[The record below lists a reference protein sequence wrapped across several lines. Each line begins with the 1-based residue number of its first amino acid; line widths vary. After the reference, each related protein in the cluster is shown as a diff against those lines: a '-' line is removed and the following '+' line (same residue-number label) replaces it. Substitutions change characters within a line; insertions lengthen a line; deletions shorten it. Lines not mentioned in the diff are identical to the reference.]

1 MTEFN
6 IGALTGSTSYTGS
19 VDTTNIFD
27 LYKFNINS
35 PGSFKLSID
44 GLSGN
49 ADVFLLNN
57 SGATLYSSTNAGN
70 AAETISAD
78 SLVAGDYTLKVLQI
92 TGDIKYTL
100 NLAPTSTQ
108 KASDADTLIGAKSET
123 ISPSNTTILPVT
135 STSEKPTATKDPI
148 TGNIVEEKP
157 ATATNNSQVSTA
169 DQVATTDRPVTTNAE
184 ETQKENSTTTIPT
197 NDTKKEPE
205 PVTDKNL
212 ISPFTSGIFTADE
225 TGLIKIDY
233 ILDGGLFKGELAVFS
248 LEGLEKF
255 ETGSEA
261 FIKEVASRS
270 LSNSVK
276 GHVVINDITE
286 GARFSGNLPD
296 GNFNEG
302 VHLGVKSFAVT
313 AGGKYGVML
322 VPNGTVKFV
331 YDNPTFGGDK
341 RPLFSMV
348 TANPVEGFH
357 LGQIADITGE
367 GNTFAIEDMRF
378 DLGTDK
384 DYNDIIFQVRGA
396 TGSAPKLDELIAPG
410 KDWRGSDLGKEV
422 ISYITPAC

>member
-1 MTEFN
+1 MTERN

-35 PGSFKLSID
+35 PGSFQLSID

-135 STSEKPTATKDPI
+135 STSEKPTATTDPI

-169 DQVATTDRPVTTNAE
+169 DQVATTDRSATTNAEETTTSQQSATTLPTTASAVSTTSTTTTDRPVTTNAEETTTQAQSATTLPATASAVSITSTTDRPVTTNAE

-212 ISPFTSGIFTADE
+212 IFPFTSGIFTADE

-248 LEGLEKF
+248 LEGLEKL

-270 LSNSVK
+270 
-276 GHVVINDITE
+276 
-286 GARFSGNLPD
+286 
-296 GNFNEG
+296 
-302 VHLGVKSFAVT
+302 
-313 AGGKYGVML
+313 
-322 VPNGTVKFV
+322 
-331 YDNPTFGGDK
+331 
-341 RPLFSMV
+341 
-348 TANPVEGFH
+348 
-357 LGQIADITGE
+357 
-367 GNTFAIEDMRF
+367 
-378 DLGTDK
+378 
-384 DYNDIIFQVRGA
+384 
-396 TGSAPKLDELIAPG
+396 
-410 KDWRGSDLGKEV
+410 
-422 ISYITPAC
+422 